1 MSHVSTNLQVHS
13 VTSPMSD
20 DLTSTPLRGDG
31 LRLRGFPRGGN
42 VIGARDNLI
51 CDKEPALGG
60 SLHRVEIILVG
71 VAAGEEEV
79 VDGGGLRGPQPVL
92 PWDLA
97 VESLAELD
105 HRAPSHLGVKGGGV
119 GGGGVGV
126 GRVSGQEGWVGVM
139 VGVVGGVVGVGVG
152 VG

>member
-1 MSHVSTNLQVHS
+1 
-13 VTSPMSD
+13 MSD

-105 HRAPSHLGVKGGGV
+105 HRAPGHLGVKGGG
-119 GGGGVGV
+119 GGAAGALGLVEPNYPFDLPLYFQTSEEKFAPLLFF
-126 GRVSGQEGWVGVM
+126 REKFPTPLS
-139 VGVVGGVVGVGVG
+139 
-152 VG
+152 

>member
-1 MSHVSTNLQVHS
+1 MSHASTNLQVHS

-97 VESLAELD
+97 VESLAEIVLVALNCFYVMTCSIS
-105 HRAPSHLGVKGGGV
+105 APPMQLLMVHGTIVMM
-119 GGGGVGV
+119 
-126 GRVSGQEGWVGVM
+126 WVVNRNYGA
-139 VGVVGGVVGVGVG
+139 G
-152 VG
+152 